1 MATAWRQAAL
11 AQPQCAVH
19 RDYQSRNLM
28 LLDDGELRAA
38 MAEAARVRALQRFS
52 RERIVEG
59 LGVFYAQVFAQGEK
73 A

>member
-1 MATAWRQAAL
+1 MVFPGLLVAPANVPELAGAL
-11 AQPQCAVH
+11 Q
-19 RDYQSRNLM
+19 R

-59 LGVFYAQVFAQGEK
+59 LGDFYARIFAQGEK